1 MHLVITLIIDQS
13 WIKARKDTKEAT
25 CSRAIVS
32 SSNLK
37 KIKFTKC
44 RQARPT
50 GFGVLRRPPPY
61 RCYPVDGLRL
71 GLRVLIRLI
80 FICWHRCPVQPAPRP
95 RLSVT
100 VGLRVGLSDH
110 RVPESDSGSAHWH
123 TAAAMTVPQCGMGRG
138 LTTDE
143 RAGTDTLSE
152 ASWLGWL
159 AFHCD
164 WHKSPWRSYASR
176 GRRRG
181 ADSDS
186 WPWPLLSCCG
196 GLLWC
201 QCRGCSQP
209 EFETRNLN
217 LKVYY

>member
-61 RCYPVDGLRL
+61 CCYPVDGLRL

-80 FICWHRCPVQPAPRP
+80 FIC
-95 RLSVT
+95 
-100 VGLRVGLSDH
+100 
-110 RVPESDSGSAHWH
+110 
-123 TAAAMTVPQCGMGRG
+123 
-138 LTTDE
+138 
-143 RAGTDTLSE
+143 
-152 ASWLGWL
+152 
-159 AFHCD
+159 
-164 WHKSPWRSYASR
+164 
-176 GRRRG
+176 
-181 ADSDS
+181 
-186 WPWPLLSCCG
+186 
-196 GLLWC
+196 
-201 QCRGCSQP
+201 
-209 EFETRNLN
+209 
-217 LKVYY
+217 

>member
-152 ASWLGWL
+152 ASWSSSKW
-159 AFHCD
+159 AVHIYYQYA
-164 WHKSPWRSYASR
+164 KSEQCTILHIDFGVCILFCILKDIYA
-176 GRRRG
+176 
-181 ADSDS
+181 
-186 WPWPLLSCCG
+186 
-196 GLLWC
+196 
-201 QCRGCSQP
+201 
-209 EFETRNLN
+209 E
-217 LKVYY
+217 

>member
-37 KIKFTKC
+37 KTKFTKC

-80 FICWHRCPVQPAPRP
+80 FI
-95 RLSVT
+95 
-100 VGLRVGLSDH
+100 
-110 RVPESDSGSAHWH
+110 
-123 TAAAMTVPQCGMGRG
+123 
-138 LTTDE
+138 TTDE
-143 RAGTDTLSE
+143 RAETDTLSE
-152 ASWLGWL
+152 SWL
-159 AFHCD
+159 AFH
-164 WHKSPWRSYASR
+164 WHKSP
-176 GRRRG
+176 
-181 ADSDS
+181 
-186 WPWPLLSCCG
+186 
-196 GLLWC
+196 
-201 QCRGCSQP
+201 
-209 EFETRNLN
+209 
-217 LKVYY
+217 

>member
-152 ASWLGWL
+152 AWL
-159 AFHCD
+159 AFH
-164 WHKSPWRSYASR
+164 WHKSPWRSYASS

-186 WPWPLLSCCG
+186 WPWPLRSCCG

-201 QCRGCSQP
+201 QCRACSQP